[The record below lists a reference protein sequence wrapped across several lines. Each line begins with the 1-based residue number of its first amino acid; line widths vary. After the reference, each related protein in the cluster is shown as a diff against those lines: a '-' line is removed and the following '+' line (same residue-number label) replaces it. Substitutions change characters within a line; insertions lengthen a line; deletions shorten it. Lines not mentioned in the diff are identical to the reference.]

1 MLRAG
6 ILGAVVAVLA
16 VVGCGEDSSSEPGGS
31 EPAATATSDARSEYY
46 RAMDRLAVRLD
57 RAVSEAIRGEANAP
71 TRIKDV
77 LRQIRTRVEDYR
89 EESPGGELLLTTAA
103 SARDYARRGDRQGLT
118 LIRRV
123 PLIEARDALK
133 SEATG

>member
-1 MLRAG
+1 LVRVA

-16 VVGCGEDSSSEPGGS
+16 LVGCGQDSSSDQGDS
-31 EPAATATSDARSEYY
+31 EPAATASGDVRSEYY
-46 RAMDRLAVRLD
+46 RAMDELAVRLD
-57 RAVSEAIRGEANAP
+57 RAVSGAVEGDTNALA
-71 TRIKDV
+71 RIKEV
-77 LRQIRTRVEDYR
+77 LRQIRTELEKYR

-103 SARDYARRGDRQGLT
+103 SARDYAKREDRQGLK
-118 LIRRV
+118 LIGRV